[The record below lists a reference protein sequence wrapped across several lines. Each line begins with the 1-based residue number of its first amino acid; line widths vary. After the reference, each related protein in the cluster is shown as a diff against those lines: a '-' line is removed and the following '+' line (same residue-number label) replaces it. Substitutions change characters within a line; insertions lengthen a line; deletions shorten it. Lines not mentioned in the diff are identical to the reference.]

1 MRISDMKS
9 KDAIDLKG
17 LRDLY
22 QKNPVAG
29 AMLDEF
35 AGRERNR
42 TETKVDNLRDLTVEN
57 RPIKRGEIIR
67 VFQEL
72 ESIGCGSFVVGR
84 KGHGSRFEWTVGLP
98 SVGKAAAG
106 EDLPV
111 EAISEEERQEE
122 AAQVPE
128 GERKLYSFP
137 LRTKLDVR
145 LELPLDLSSAEAARL
160 SDFIKSLPFDRNE
173 TSTRAAGASRT

>member
-1 MRISDMKS
+1 MRDNS
-9 KDAIDLKG
+9 AVDLRR
-17 LRDLY
+17 LRELY
-22 QKNPVAG
+22 QRNPVAG

-42 TETKVDNLRDLTVEN
+42 TETKVDNLLYLTVEN

-72 ESIGCGSFVVGR
+72 ENMGCGSFVVGR

-111 EAISEEERQEE
+111 EVISEEERQEE
-122 AAQVPE
+122 AAQIPE
-128 GERKLYSFP
+128 GERKPYAFP
-137 LRTKLDVR
+137 LRPNLDVK
-145 LELPLDLSSAEAARL
+145 LELPLDLSAAEAARL

-173 TSTRAAGASRT
+173 SGTRAVGASGT

>member
-1 MRISDMKS
+1 MKS
-9 KDAIDLKG
+9 NGAIDLKA
-17 LRDLY
+17 LRNLY

-42 TETKVDNLRDLTVEN
+42 TETKVDNLLYLTVEN

-72 ESIGCGSFVVGR
+72 EAIGCGSFVVGR

-111 EAISEEERQEE
+111 EAISDEERQEE

-128 GERKLYSFP
+128 GERKLYTFP
-137 LRTKLDVR
+137 LRPNMDVR
-145 LELPLDLSSAEAARL
+145 LELPLDLSLAEASRL
-160 SDFIKSLPFDRNE
+160 SDFIKSLPFNRDENAQ
-173 TSTRAAGASRT
+173 S